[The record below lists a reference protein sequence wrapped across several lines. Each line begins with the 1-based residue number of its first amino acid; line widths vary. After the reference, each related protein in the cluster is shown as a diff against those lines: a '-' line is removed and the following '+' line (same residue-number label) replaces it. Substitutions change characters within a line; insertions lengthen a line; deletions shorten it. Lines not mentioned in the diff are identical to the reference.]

1 MALAFTCMKKVYV
14 KFLPILS
21 GFLSVIHMQGKYIRQ
36 NSEVSSTVGQSDG
49 SNANRLLARN
59 SGANSRQRD
68 RRRKRSGH
76 ERRQL
81 DRGCADARPALLR
94 VSCALQGPAPAGPS
108 HVSTRLEIQGKTMCP
123 HLFL

>member
-49 SNANRLLARN
+49 SNANRLLARI
-59 SGANSRQRD
+59 SGANCRKRD
-68 RRRKRSGH
+68 RRRKLSGH
-76 ERRQL
+76 ECRQL
-81 DRGCADARPALLR
+81 WRCTDARPALLR
-94 VSCALQGPAPAGPS
+94 VSCALQGPAPEGPS